1 MKNLI
6 ISFVFVFVA
15 ALSFT
20 AKAQS
25 VWVLQSAVGL
35 QQSDNPQI
43 LFSAVDKNICWGYN
57 YRNSQFVR
65 TTDGGTTWNVG
76 SVGTGLICSSISA
89 LDSSTAW
96 IAVNNPGG
104 IFKTTDG
111 GQTWVKDTVAFVQ
124 TNGRPNG
131 IHFFDY
137 NNGVCVGNLN
147 NGYWEIYTTSDGG
160 ANWVRV
166 SSANIPA
173 PVSSTEAGGKSNVVP
188 IENLGVGNNYW
199 FGTYSGS
206 LYKTTDRGTTWTVTH
221 SVINSYPFS
230 YAFKDSLN
238 GVACSFLAGK
248 KISITSDGG
257 NTWQPVNVA
266 FNSPTPFGGMYI
278 KGTDNSYL
286 LNSSF
291 HKGTSEPTNAGSA
304 YSQDGGKT
312 WTLIDKT
319 SNLYAD
325 FAPDGTGWSAG
336 EGDLIYKWIGFS
348 EKKIVA
354 VQPYVDRTFA
364 VKDVDSVLFTT
375 AFFNFNNRPFTSKL
389 IYTNLE
395 NTQTDSLTLYD
406 DGQHGDS
413 QPNDGIYGAYILPI
427 NVEDYF
433 KLNVSTTEDS
443 TNSYVNT
450 PINLRFTTVGPI
462 KLDSLSISQVSST
475 VYNVKPFFR
484 NEGSSFAVNDL
495 KVKIST
501 PFANLI
507 THITPDT
514 ISISSIVPGATAG
527 PANDVSVTVN
537 SRLSGNFNL
546 IFEIMSDGWTYWKD
560 TISQVVTGV
569 DDIEQIP
576 LSYNLSQNY
585 PNPFNPSTTINFVI
599 SKSSFVNL
607 SVYDILGRKVSTL
620 INEEKTAGIYKVEFS
635 AKGGSASGGNAYDLP
650 SGIYFYKI
658 KAGSF
663 TQTKKMILMK

>member
-6 ISFVFVFVA
+6 IYFVFIMSA
-15 ALSFT
+15 ILPFT
-20 AKAQS
+20 TKAQS
-25 VWVLQSAVGL
+25 VWVLQHATGL
-35 QQSDNPQI
+35 PQSDNPQI
-43 LFSAVDKNICWGYN
+43 LFSAVDKNICWGCN
-57 YRNSQFVR
+57 YRNSQFIR
-65 TTDGGTTWNVG
+65 TTDGGTTWKVNEIEG
-76 SVGTGLICSSISA
+76 AAGAICSGISA

-96 IAVNNPGG
+96 VAMYSPGG

-111 GQTWVKDTVAFVQ
+111 GQTWVKDTVAFVK

-166 SSANIPA
+166 NSANIPA

-206 LYKTTDRGTTWTVTH
+206 LYKTTDRGETWTVTH

-266 FNSPTPFGGMYI
+266 FNSPTPFGVMYI

-304 YSQDGGKT
+304 YSRDGGKT

-325 FAPDGTGWSAG
+325 FAPDGTGWSGG
-336 EGDLIYKWIGFS
+336 ENDLVYKWIGFS

-364 VKDVDSVLFTT
+364 VKDVDSVLFT
-375 AFFNFNNRPFTSKL
+375 AVFFNFNNRPFTSKL

-395 NTQTDSLTLYD
+395 NTKTDSLTLYD

-462 KLDSLSISQVSST
+462 KLDSLLISKISST
-475 VYNVKPFFR
+475 AYTIKPFFR
-484 NEGSSFAVNDL
+484 NEGSSYTVNDL
-495 KVKIST
+495 NVNIST
-501 PFANLI
+501 NYI
-507 THITPDT
+507 TITQIDPDT
-514 ISISSIVPGATAG
+514 ISISSIAPGVVVG
-527 PANDVSVTVN
+527 PANDVNVTVTSHFTGTFILN
-537 SRLSGNFNL
+537 
-546 IFEIMSDGWTYWKD
+546 FEIMSNGWTYWKESIVQRI
-560 TISQVVTGV
+560 TTGI
-569 DDIEQIP
+569 DEKTLTPINYS
-576 LSYNLSQNY
+576 LTQNY
-585 PNPFNPSTTINFVI
+585 PNPFNPNTRINFSI
-599 SKSSFVNL
+599 SKLSFVDIG
-607 SVYDILGRKVSTL
+607 VYDILGRKISTL
-620 INEEKTAGIYKVEFS
+620 INEEKTAGIYKVEF
-635 AKGGSASGGNAYDLP
+635 NAINLP

-658 KAGSF
+658 KATPVGGQAESF
-663 TQTKKMILMK
+663 VQTKKMVLMK

>member
-1 MKNLI
+1 VKNLI
-6 ISFVFVFVA
+6 ISFVLIFVA
-15 ALSFT
+15 VLPFT

-248 KISITSDGG
+248 KISVTSDGG
-257 NTWQPVNVA
+257 HTWQPVNVA
-266 FNSPTPFGGMYI
+266 FNSPTPFGVMYI

-286 LNSSF
+286 LNSSS
-291 HKGTSEPTNAGSA
+291 HKGTSEPTNPGNA
-304 YSQDGGKT
+304 YSSDGGKT
-312 WTLIDKT
+312 WAVIDKT

-325 FAPDGTGWSAG
+325 FAPDGTGWSGG
-336 EGDLIYKWIGFS
+336 EGDLIYRWIAFS

-354 VQPYVDRTFA
+354 IQPYIDKTFA
-364 VKDVDSVLFTT
+364 MKNVDSVLFTT
-375 AFFNFNNRPFTSKL
+375 AFLNLNNRQFTAKL
-389 IYTNLE
+389 IYTNSDSTL
-395 NTQTDSLTLYD
+395 TDSLTLYD
-406 DGQHGDS
+406 DGLHGDS
-413 QPNDGIYGAYILPI
+413 QPNDGIYGVYIPPMNI
-427 NVEDYF
+427 EDYF

-443 TNSYVNT
+443 MNSYIST

-462 KLDSLSISQVSST
+462 KLDSLSISQISST
-475 VYNVKPFFR
+475 SYTIKPFFR
-484 NEGSSFAVNDL
+484 NEGSSYTGKDL
-495 KVKIST
+495 IVKIST
-501 PFANLI
+501 NYI
-507 THITPDT
+507 TITQIDPDT
-514 ISISSIVPGATAG
+514 ISISSIAPGEVVG
-527 PANDVSVTVN
+527 PVNDVNVTVT
-537 SRLSGNFNL
+537 SHFTGTFILNFD
-546 IFEIMSDGWTYWKD
+546 IMNDGWIYWQES
-560 TISQVVTGV
+560 TVQRITTGT
-569 DDIEQIP
+569 DEKTLTPINYS
-576 LSYNLSQNY
+576 LTQNY
-585 PNPFNPSTTINFVI
+585 PNPFNPSTTINYSI
-599 SKSSFVNL
+599 PKSSFVNL

-620 INEEKTAGIYKVEFS
+620 VNEEKTAGNYKVGF
-635 AKGGSASGGNAYDLP
+635 NAINLP
-650 SGIYFYKI
+650 SGMYFYKI
-658 KAGSF
+658 KMGSF
-663 TQTKKMILMK
+663 VQTKKMVLLK